1 MTIRITELQTRDHAK
16 VVEFAMVGMNFDLYV
31 YNPTLRRLYTRYFW
45 LSELAK
51 ATRAYAAYQ
60 GQRLLGVMLV
70 GVEGESPRPRAAP
83 SASLLPRQ
91 RCCRTPSTQ

>member
-1 MTIRITELQTRDHAK
+1 
-16 VVEFAMVGMNFDLYV
+16 MVGMNFDLYV

-91 RCCRTPSTQ
+91 RCC